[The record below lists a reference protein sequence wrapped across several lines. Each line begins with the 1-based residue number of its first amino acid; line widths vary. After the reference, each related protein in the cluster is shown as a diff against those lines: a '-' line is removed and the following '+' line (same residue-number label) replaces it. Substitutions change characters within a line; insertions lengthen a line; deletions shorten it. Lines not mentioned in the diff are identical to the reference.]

1 LAIILLAIG
10 DIDAYFQFAQIHANL
25 MGAFGFIADDY
36 YNLATAMVF
45 SSTTLASSW
54 KLFQQAVEILS

>member
-1 LAIILLAIG
+1 MG
-10 DIDAYFQFAQIHANL
+10 DIKACFQFAQILADL
-25 MGAFGFIADDY
+25 MGTFGFIADNF

-54 KLFQQAVEILS
+54 EPFQQVIEILSKVYAN